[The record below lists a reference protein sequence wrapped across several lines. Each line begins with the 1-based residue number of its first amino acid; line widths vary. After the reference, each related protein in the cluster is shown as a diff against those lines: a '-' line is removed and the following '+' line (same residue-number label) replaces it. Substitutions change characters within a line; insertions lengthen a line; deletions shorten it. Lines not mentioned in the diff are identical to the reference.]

1 MKSPS
6 AEGVI
11 YISVQILIYY
21 GILTRYFRYPTNLF
35 EGNTVKGYM
44 FKFVWSQGICK
55 SKMACFT
62 YFINTIDM
70 NRAAEGNLI
79 RNQEEGETGA
89 KMDSLFPRNNSHMCI
104 YNGGTT

>member
-1 MKSPS
+1 MIKYDVTECRRADLHFGPDSHLLWHIDS
-6 AEGVI
+6 I
-11 YISVQILIYY
+11 
-21 GILTRYFRYPTNLF
+21 FRYPISLF
-35 EGNTVKGYM
+35 EGNKVKGYM
-44 FKFVWSQGICK
+44 FMIVWLQGICK

-89 KMDSLFPRNNSHMCI
+89 KMDS
-104 YNGGTT
+104 